1 MSEMLIKMVDGGLV
15 NYTDD
20 CYHYDGCPTCDYG
33 SEYINE
39 IDVTLTKYNIH
50 VRTNQMYEYVLS
62 EGQMIKLFLSE
73 YNMIQT
79 LTEKKFIDWF
89 KEKLCEITN
98 DEFEETYSHRKIE
111 AFDVTEIKR

>member
-1 MSEMLIKMVDGGLV
+1 MLIKMVDGGLV

-20 CYHYDGCPTCDYG
+20 CHFYSGCPTCDYG

-39 IDVTLTKYNIH
+39 INITLTQYTIY

-73 YNMIQT
+73 YNTIQEM
-79 LTEKKFIDWF
+79 TEKEFIDWF
-89 KEKLCEITN
+89 KHKLCEITHDDFQEAICN
-98 DEFEETYSHRKIE
+98 RTIE
-111 AFDVTEIKR
+111 RFDVKEV